1 MGLDERIAQACRRLE
16 DARLEAEVI
25 TAAVREQRKL
35 LAVKLEEVRDFRYQV
50 RQDRSP
56 LREQRKRP
64 TT

>member
-1 MGLDERIAQACRRLE
+1 MDLDERIAQARGRLE

-25 TAAVREQRKL
+25 RAAVREQRKL
-35 LAVKLEEVRDFRYQV
+35 LAAKLEDVREFRNQV
-50 RQDRSP
+50 RQDRAS